1 MKGRRHSTPRLEG
14 AREESEGRRHK
25 EIARG
30 AGPSFFLLPSSFVLC
45 LALLAPGASVAAQ
58 VMNDPT
64 RPPPGYDAGEPD
76 AGDAGGGIMLQTVL
90 ITPTQK
96 AAIIN
101 GVLVRLGEKYGDA
114 VLIAVAENEVV
125 LRSGGARQVLKLH
138 PAVNK
143 RESGAAAATGATTR
157 GGAPTR

>member
-1 MKGRRHSTPRLEG
+1 MKGRRQKV
-14 AREESEGRRHK
+14 EGRRHK
-25 EIARG
+25 EIARS
-30 AGPSFFLLPSSFVLC
+30 AGSSFFLLPSSFVLC
-45 LALLAPGASVAAQ
+45 LALLAPRTALAQ

-64 RPPPGYDAGEPD
+64 RPPPGYDAAEPD
-76 AGDAGGGIMLQTVL
+76 TGDSGGGIMLQTVL

-101 GVLVRLGEKYGDA
+101 GVLVKLGEKYGDA

-143 RESGAAAATGATTR
+143 RESDAAAGTAR
-157 GGAPTR
+157 GGSPAR